1 MCGVVGAIGRS
12 SVNQLIY
19 DSLLLLQHRG
29 QEAAGI
35 STYHDQMF
43 FAHHGAGL
51 VRDVFRTRNM
61 RSLPGNSGLGHVRYP
76 ASSSPES
83 IDEAQPLYVNAPYGI
98 SFVHNGQL
106 TNWKSL
112 REDLFKFD
120 RRHINTQSDS
130 EVLLNI
136 FAHELQLASANNE
149 LKPEIIFKAVRAVH
163 KRVKGAYAVIAH
175 IAGFGLVAFRDPN
188 GIRPL
193 CYGKLDSQEGREW
206 LVASESV
213 ALTGNGFRLVDD
225 VAPGEALCITH
236 DGQLVKE
243 QCAESTRLMP
253 CMFEY
258 VYFARP
264 DSIIDGISIYHARL
278 KMGEYLGN
286 KVAKNLRLAQID
298 VVMPIPDSARP
309 SAMQLA
315 SSLNLPYRE
324 GFLKNYYIGR
334 TFIMPGQAV
343 RQRSVRQKLSALP
356 LEFKDKNVLLV
367 DDSIVRG
374 TTSKRIVEIARWA
387 GAKKVF
393 FASAAAPVRFPN
405 IYGIDMPTKEELIAH
420 TREVDNIVDEI
431 GADGL
436 IFQNLGDLYTLL
448 HDLNPKIDGFEAS
461 CFHGHYITED
471 DEALSKL
478 QLELGQA

>member
-12 SVNQLIY
+12 PVNQLIY

-35 STYHDQMF
+35 STYHEQMF
-43 FAHHGAGL
+43 FTHRGAGL

-61 RSLPGNSGLGHVRYP
+61 RSLPGCSGLGHVRYP
-76 ASSSPES
+76 SASSPEN

-112 REDLFKFD
+112 REDLFKYD

-136 FAHELQLASANNE
+136 FAHELQRASANEE
-149 LKPEIIFKAVRAVH
+149 LSPDVIFKAVRAVH
-163 KRVKGAYAVIAH
+163 RRVKGAYAVIAH

-193 CYGKLDSQEGREW
+193 CYGKHDSEHGREW
-206 LVASESV
+206 LIASESV
-213 ALTGNGFRLVDD
+213 ALTGNGFELVDD
-225 VAPGEALCITH
+225 VAPGEALCITE
-236 DGQLVKE
+236 DGQLTKQ
-243 QCAESTRLMP
+243 QCATHTRLMP

-258 VYFARP
+258 IYFARP

-286 KVAKNLRLAQID
+286 KVAKSMRLAEVD

-315 SSLNLPYRE
+315 SSLNLTYRE

-343 RQRSVRQKLSALP
+343 RQRSVRQKLSAVP
-356 LEFKDKNVLLV
+356 LEFKNKNVLLV

-374 TTSKRIVEIARWA
+374 TTSRRIVEMARWA

-405 IYGIDMPTKEELIAH
+405 KYGIDMPNKEELIAH
-420 TREVDNIVDEI
+420 SRDVEQIAQEI

-436 IFQNLGDLYTLL
+436 IFQNLEDLYTLL
-448 HDLNPKIDGFEAS
+448 HDLNPKVDGFEAS
-461 CFHGHYITED
+461 CFNGEYITEKPGGNT
-471 DEALSKL
+471 STRR
-478 QLELGQA
+478 